1 MTSINTNVAAMTAL
15 QNLQSTNTMM
25 DQTQN
30 RISTGYR
37 VAEASD
43 NAAYWSIATTMR
55 SDNKAM
61 SAVTDALGIG
71 AATVD
76 TAYTAMTSA
85 KDVLD
90 EIKLKLTAASQD
102 GTDRA
107 KVQGEISQL
116 QSQLKSIAK
125 SASFSGQNWLSVS
138 KTTTASV
145 TSSFSREEN
154 GSITLGTIGINTAD
168 TALFIGSDK
177 GILGTEKIINKATMG
192 TVAAATPMIFDETGD
207 RVQFTVALA
216 ANGSNPAV
224 AAQTIQ
230 INAADTDGSI
240 DNTAELAEIIKE
252 KIEANTSLAGRLKV
266 DVDKDGNL
274 VLSSESKITT
284 TAGTGTAGTGGNTTA
299 PVSTAMTAVAAA
311 ANTELKTSVAN
322 LDISGNT
329 INGADIE
336 KFIDFVDAALENVIA
351 AAADLGSIKTRIDM
365 QTEFTG
371 KLTDAIDR
379 GIGTLVDA
387 DMTEESTKLKA
398 LQTQQQLG
406 VQALSIANA
415 SAQSIMQLFQ
425 G

>member
-55 SDNKAM
+55 SDSKAM

-76 TAYTAMTSA
+76 TAYTAMTA
-85 KDVLD
+85 TKDVLD
-90 EIKLKLTAASQD
+90 EIKLKLTAATQD
-102 GTDRA
+102 GTDRE

-116 QSQLKSIAK
+116 QSQLTSIAK

-138 KTTTASV
+138 KTSTASV

-154 GSITLGTIGINTAD
+154 GAISLGSLSVNTSD
-168 TALFIGSDK
+168 TALFVGSDK
-177 GILGTEKIINKATMG
+177 GILGTEKIINKATLG
-192 TVAAATPMIFDETGD
+192 TVAAATPMVFDETGD
-207 RVQFTVALA
+207 RVQFTVALG
-216 ANGSNPAV
+216 ANGSDAAV
-224 AAQTIQ
+224 AAQTIA
-230 INAADTDGSI
+230 ITAADTDGSI
-240 DNTAELAEIIKE
+240 GDASELAAIINE
-252 KIEANTSLAGRLKV
+252 KIDANTSLAGRLKA

-299 PVSTAMTAVAAA
+299 PVSTAFTAVAAA
-311 ANTELKTSVAN
+311 ANTELKASVAN
-322 LDISGNT
+322 MDISGDT

-336 KFIDFVDAALENVIA
+336 KFIDFVDNALKSVTS

-371 KLTDAIDR
+371 KMMNAIDR

-406 VQALSIANA
+406 VQALSIANN
-415 SAQSIMQLFQ
+415 SSQNLLSLFR
-425 G
+425 